1 VSQQPSALAIQLMD
15 ASSELVAVKDLAG
28 VFVAAN
34 RAFRHAAAL
43 AEDRVT
49 ALTNSDLFDAEAAR
63 TLTVSEQL
71 AVLAGQPVACDVKVA
86 WTGKVRTLHAVC
98 TPWREADRWQG
109 VLLTGTLAA
118 RSDEAG
124 RRLETLATSVGE
136 LAHKF
141 NNALTTV
148 VGLTDWHLVAG
159 EPEPALRNDLEKI
172 RDAATTAERT
182 AREIQRLTRS
192 AAEGLV
198 SAPPSAAVVDAD
210 MAADAAPSAGVPRVL
225 VVDDQADVRSS
236 LSVMLRT
243 LGCEVRAVESGA
255 AAIDLLQREPPSL
268 VISDLAMPGMDGL
281 ELASRLDAMGSRVP
295 VVLLS
300 GWTGSQ
306 GLEPPPR
313 GVARTVGKPIRM
325 AQLRE
330 VLSSLMPPRG

>member
-1 VSQQPSALAIQLMD
+1 MSRQPSTLALQLMD
-15 ASSELVAVKDLAG
+15 ASSELIAVKDLAG

-43 AEDRVT
+43 ADDRVT
-49 ALTNSDLFDAEAAR
+49 ALTNGDLFDADAAR
-63 TLTVSEQL
+63 ALTVSEHL
-71 AVLAGQPVACDVKVA
+71 AILAGQPVACDVKVT
-86 WTGKVRTLHAVC
+86 WTGKPRTLRALC
-98 TPWREADRWQG
+98 TPWRDHERWQG
-109 VLLTGTLAA
+109 VVLTGTLTVRA
-118 RSDEAG
+118 DDAG

-159 EPEPALRNDLEKI
+159 EPEPALRTDLEKI

-182 AREIQRLTRS
+182 AREIQRLTRG

-198 SAPPSAAVVDAD
+198 SQPAAAV
-210 MAADAAPSAGVPRVL
+210 MAFEAPLERSPAPRVPRVM

-243 LGCEVRAVESGA
+243 LGYDVRAVESGQA
-255 AAIDLLQREPPSL
+255 ALDSLSREPVGL

-281 ELASRLDAMGSRVP
+281 ELAARLHTIGAQVP

-300 GWTGSQ
+300 GWTCNQ
-306 GLEPPPR
+306 DPAPLPP
-313 GVARTVGKPIRM
+313 GVTRMLGKPIRM

-330 VLSSLMPPRG
+330 VVSALVAPRT